1 MKAQSVTTDFKF
13 MRWAKLMGAL
23 SLAAVIFSCVLLG
36 TKGLNLGLD
45 FTGGTVLEV
54 KATQDIE
61 LDEVRDALELGG
73 YGDAVAQHFGGAK
86 EVMVRVPP
94 QKAATKD
101 ESAEE
106 AAASAA
112 ASNEGDRVG
121 QEVFELLAKDIEGL
135 ELIRKEF
142 IGPQVGDELRD
153 QSGLAVLIAIG
164 MMMLYLWFRFTNKLG
179 VAAVAALAHDVII
192 VLGVF
197 AFFQIPFDLTVL
209 AAVLAVVGYS
219 INDTIVI
226 ADHIRED
233 FRNSRLSEPVDLI
246 DRAVNRTLSR
256 TMITGLTTLFVLFAL
271 YFFGGE
277 MIRGFSLALI
287 IGVIVGTYSSIYV
300 ANGLLLLMKVTK
312 EDFIPP
318 EINDE
323 VDEMP

>member
-1 MKAQSVTTDFKF
+1 MKAQSVATDFKF
-13 MRWAKLMGAL
+13 MRWAGLMGAISVVAVVL
-23 SLAAVIFSCVLLG
+23 SFVLLG

-54 KATQDIE
+54 KAPQDID
-61 LDEVRDALELGG
+61 LDEVREVLENGG

-86 EVMVRVPP
+86 EVMVRIPP
-94 QKAATKD
+94 RKVSD
-101 ESAEE
+101 NSEVNVD
-106 AAASAA
+106 
-112 ASNEGDRVG
+112 NEGDRVG
-121 QEVFELLAKDIEGL
+121 QEVFALLAESVEDL
-135 ELIRKEF
+135 ELVRKEF

-153 QSGLAVLIAIG
+153 QSGLAILIAIA
-164 MMMLYLWFRFTNKLG
+164 MMTLYLWFRFTNKVG
-179 VAAVAALAHDVII
+179 VAAVVALAHDVII
-192 VLGVF
+192 VLGIF
-197 AFFQIPFDLTVL
+197 ALYQIPFDLTVL

-233 FRNSRLSEPVDLI
+233 FRNSRLSEPRELI

-256 TMITGLTTLFVLFAL
+256 TMITGLTTLFVLLAL
-271 YFFGGE
+271 YIFGGE

-300 ANGLLLLMKVTK
+300 ANGVLLLMKVTK

-318 EINDE
+318 EIQDE
-323 VDEMP
+323 VDDMP

>member
-318 EINDE
+318 EIKDE

>member
-23 SLAAVIFSCVLLG
+23 SLAAVIFSFVLLG

-61 LDEVRDALELGG
+61 LDEVRGALDVGG

-153 QSGLAVLIAIG
+153 QSGLAILIAMV
-164 MMMLYLWFRFTNKLG
+164 MMSLYLWFRFTNKLG
-179 VAAVAALAHDVII
+179 VAAIVALAHDVVI

-197 AFFQIPFDLTVL
+197 AFYQIPFDLTVL

-287 IGVIVGTYSSIYV
+287 IGVVVGTYSSIYV

-318 EINDE
+318 EIKDE
-323 VDEMP
+323 VDETP

>member
-23 SLAAVIFSCVLLG
+23 SLAAVIFSFVLLG

-179 VAAVAALAHDVII
+179 VAAVSALAHDVII

-246 DRAVNRTLSR
+246 DLAVNRTLSR
-256 TMITGLTTLFVLFAL
+256 TMITGLTTLFVLLAL
-271 YFFGGE
+271 YLFGGE

-300 ANGLLLLMKVTK
+300 VNGLLLLMKVTK
-312 EDFIPP
+312 DDFIPP
-318 EINDE
+318 EIKDE
-323 VDEMP
+323 VDEVP

>member
-23 SLAAVIFSCVLLG
+23 SLAAVIFSFVLLG

-61 LDEVRDALELGG
+61 LDEVREALEAGG
-73 YGDAVAQHFGGAK
+73 HGDAVAQHFGGAK
-86 EVMVRVPP
+86 EVMVRIPP
-94 QKAATKD
+94 RKAAAKD
-101 ESAEE
+101 ESVEE

-112 ASNEGDRVG
+112 ADNEGDRVG

-153 QSGLAVLIAIG
+153 QSGLAILIAIG

-179 VAAVAALAHDVII
+179 VAAVSALAHDVII

-246 DRAVNRTLSR
+246 DLAVNRTLSR
-256 TMITGLTTLFVLFAL
+256 TMITGLTTLFVLLAL
-271 YFFGGE
+271 YLFGGE

-300 ANGLLLLMKVTK
+300 VNGLLLLMKVTK

-323 VDEMP
+323 VDDMP

>member
-23 SLAAVIFSCVLLG
+23 SLAAVIFSFVLLG

-86 EVMVRVPP
+86 EVMVRIPP
-94 QKAATKD
+94 RKAAAKD
-101 ESAEE
+101 ESVEE

-112 ASNEGDRVG
+112 ADNEGDRVG

-153 QSGLAVLIAIG
+153 QSGLAILIAIG

-179 VAAVAALAHDVII
+179 VAAVSALAHDVII

-246 DRAVNRTLSR
+246 DLAVNRTLSR
-256 TMITGLTTLFVLFAL
+256 TMITGLTTLFVLLAL
-271 YFFGGE
+271 YLFGGE

-312 EDFIPP
+312 DDFIPP
-318 EINDE
+318 EIKDE
-323 VDEMP
+323 VDEVP

>member
-94 QKAATKD
+94 QKAVKD
-101 ESAEE
+101 ESGEE
-106 AAASAA
+106 TAASAA
-112 ASNEGDRVG
+112 AESEGDRVG

-233 FRNSRLSEPVDLI
+233 FRNSRLSEPVELI

>member
-1 MKAQSVTTDFKF
+1 MLFRS
-13 MRWAKLMGAL
+13 
-23 SLAAVIFSCVLLG
+23 
-36 TKGLNLGLD
+36 
-45 FTGGTVLEV
+45 
-54 KATQDIE
+54 
-61 LDEVRDALELGG
+61 
-73 YGDAVAQHFGGAK
+73 
-86 EVMVRVPP
+86 
-94 QKAATKD
+94 KD

-112 ASNEGDRVG
+112 ADNEGDRVG

-153 QSGLAVLIAIG
+153 QSGLAILIAIG

-179 VAAVAALAHDVII
+179 VAAVSALAHDVII

-233 FRNSRLSEPVDLI
+233 FRNSRLSEPVELI
-246 DRAVNRTLSR
+246 DRAVT
-256 TMITGLTTLFVLFAL
+256 A
-271 YFFGGE
+271 
-277 MIRGFSLALI
+277 
-287 IGVIVGTYSSIYV
+287 
-300 ANGLLLLMKVTK
+300 
-312 EDFIPP
+312 P
-318 EINDE
+318 
-323 VDEMP
+323 

>member
-1 MKAQSVTTDFKF
+1 MKAQSVATDFKF
-13 MRWAKLMGAL
+13 MRWAKHMGAL
-23 SLAAVIFSCVLLG
+23 SLAAVVFSIVLLS

-45 FTGGTVLEV
+45 FTGGTVLEIE
-54 KATQDIE
+54 APQDIE
-61 LDEVRDALELGG
+61 LDEVRQALEAGG
-73 YGDAVAQHFGGAK
+73 YGDAVAQHFGGSK
-86 EVMVRVPP
+86 EVMVRIPP
-94 QKAATKD
+94 RKEAAEGET
-101 ESAEE
+101 AEE

-112 ASNEGDRVG
+112 ADNEGDRVG
-121 QEVFELLAKDIEGL
+121 QEVFELLAQDIDGL
-135 ELIRKEF
+135 ELVRKEF

-153 QSGLAVLIAIG
+153 QSGLAILIAIG

-179 VAAVAALAHDVII
+179 VAAVSALAHDVII

-197 AFFQIPFDLTVL
+197 SFFQIPFDLTVL

-233 FRNSRLSEPVDLI
+233 FRNSRLSEPVELI
-246 DRAVNRTLSR
+246 DRAINRTLSR
-256 TMITGLTTLFVLFAL
+256 TMITGLTTLFVLMAL
-271 YFFGGE
+271 FLFGGE

-287 IGVIVGTYSSIYV
+287 IGVVVGTYSSIYV

-318 EINDE
+318 EVKDE
-323 VDEMP
+323 VDDMP